1 MLPIRRCFLLL
12 TMLTAVALPPGLR
25 AQIYSSGFIDPAF
38 NAACLTSGSS
48 FTTRALAVQS
58 DGKILAG
65 GNYTTGGGACVNG
78 LVRLRTNG
86 ATDLSF
92 AAPLVPGSLV
102 TSLALVPGG
111 KMLVGGRMSTDGSVI
126 FPLARLLT
134 NGTVDL
140 GFARNIPDAAS
151 LGINSL
157 AVQADGKIIAAGA
170 FFQSTNVFG
179 YILRLGANGAVDPT
193 FVNGVTAPTPSLSGQ
208 GFSAVVTHTND
219 KTIVGGSFTQYF
231 DGVLTLP
238 RDGLARL
245 TSDGHLDIS
254 FVPRLSHSDV
264 RALLVQPD
272 GKILV
277 AGLFDVDGLPARCL
291 TRLNADGSRDTTFTN
306 LNGNGTTG
314 LSLALQADGKIL
326 FGHSSGVLR
335 LTTNGVIDSTFG
347 PLNAAGFLGTD
358 ATTVSALAF
367 TYTPEEKILVGA
379 TRVGISGTERR
390 GVAQLYGYVPPPPFI
405 TQQPRTQTVDAG
417 TNVTFSVM
425 ATGAP
430 PLFYQWRK
438 DGVSIK
444 GATNMTFNL
453 TNVHSTDI
461 ANYSVL
467 ITNIGGPTISDLARL
482 IVEFQTSP
490 LFLSTNGLGVV
501 LPRPPAL
508 LEIGRPYTVTAKPI
522 VGNLF
527 SNWTGGVTSSS
538 PVLTFVMQSNF
549 VLVVNF
555 VPSPFIAVKGIFNG
569 LFYDTNTPAHGNA
582 GAFSL
587 ALDDKGGVRGTVRQG
602 TKTRKFT
609 GTFSLERTARILVP
623 ATATEPAL
631 SLALEIDYGTAT
643 ITGLASNAHFVS
655 TITAY
660 RNPFS
665 PQSRSAPTV
674 GNYNAAL
681 PGADAASAPV
691 GDGFAT
697 FAVSTAGRVSGKF
710 TLADSSSF
718 SLVTATAAGA
728 QVPVYAPLY
737 AGRGSLF
744 GWLTVTNSASNDV
757 AGPLWWTKPVSV
769 GGALY
774 PAGFTNQTEVLG
786 SRYFAPPARTPV
798 LTLTNGAVLLSGD
811 GLVDALTNSITL
823 GGDNK
828 IAAGNGIALTLV
840 PAKGAVTGSFLDP
853 VTGKKHAVQGVALPK
868 QNEARGFFL
877 GTGAN
882 GRMRVGEPT
891 VE

>member
-1 MLPIRRCFLLL
+1 MLRIRRWFFLLMTL
-12 TMLTAVALPPGLR
+12 TSAALPPGLR

-48 FTTRALAVQS
+48 FTTRALTVQT
-58 DGKILAG
+58 DGKVLAG
-65 GNYTTGGGACVNG
+65 GSYTLAGGACGNG
-78 LVRLRTNG
+78 VVRLRTNG

-92 AAPLVPGSLV
+92 VSPFVAGSLV

-111 KMLVGGRMSTDGSVI
+111 KMLVGGRMSTDGNAI
-126 FPLARLLT
+126 FPVARLLT
-134 NGTVDL
+134 NGAVDL
-140 GFARNIPDAAS
+140 GFARLNDPN

-170 FFQSTNVFG
+170 FFQSSNAFG
-179 YILRLGANGAVDPT
+179 YIVRLGSNGAVDQT

-219 KTIVGGSFTQYF
+219 KILLGGSFTNYF

-245 TSDGHLDIS
+245 TSDGHLDTS
-254 FVPRLSHSDV
+254 FVPRLSNSDV

-291 TRLNADGSRDTTFTN
+291 TRLNADGLRDTSFTN

-326 FGHSSGVLR
+326 FGHSSGVMR

-347 PLNAAGFLGTD
+347 PLNAFGFLGTD
-358 ATTVSALAF
+358 ATTASALAF

-390 GVAQLYGYVPPPPFI
+390 GVARLHGYVPPPPYI

-438 DGVSIK
+438 DGAALK
-444 GATNMTFNL
+444 GATNSTLFL
-453 TNVHSTDI
+453 TNVHSTDT

-490 LFLSTNGLGVV
+490 LLLMTNGLGVV

-508 LEIGRPYTVTAKPI
+508 LEIGRPYTVTAKPV

-538 PVLTFVMQSNF
+538 PTLTFVMQSNL
-549 VLVVNF
+549 VLIVNF
-555 VPSPFIAVKGIFNG
+555 VPSPFIAVKGTFNG
-569 LFYDTNTPAHGNA
+569 LFYDTNTPAHANA

-587 ALDDKGGVRGTVRQG
+587 TLDDKGGVRGTVRQG

-609 GTFSLERTARILVP
+609 GTFSLERTARVTVP
-623 ATATEPAL
+623 ATITEPAL
-631 SLALEIDYGTAT
+631 SLALEIDFVNAT

-655 TITAY
+655 TITAH

-665 PQSRSAPTV
+665 TKTLPAPMA

-681 PGADAASAPV
+681 PGADAAPAPV

-697 FAVSTAGRVSGKF
+697 LTVSTAGRVSTKF
-710 TLADSSSF
+710 TLTDSSAF
-718 SLVTATAAGA
+718 SLVTATASGA
-728 QVPVYAPLY
+728 QVPVYAALY
-737 AGRGSLF
+737 GGRGSLF

-757 AGPLWWTKPVSV
+757 AGTLWWTKPGTV

-774 PAGFTNQTEVLG
+774 PAGFTNQTGVLG
-786 SRYFAPPARTPV
+786 SRYVAPPARTAV
-798 LTLTNGAVLLSGD
+798 LALTNGAVLLSGD
-811 GLVDALTNSITL
+811 GLVEALTNSVTL
-823 GGDNK
+823 GSDNK
-828 IAAGNGIALTLV
+828 IAGGHGIALTIA
-840 PAKGAVTGSFLDP
+840 PAKGAVSGSFLDP
-853 VTGKKHAVQGVALPK
+853 ITGKKHTVKGLALPH

-877 GTGAN
+877 GTGEN
-882 GRMRVGEPT
+882 GRMQLGEQP